1 MRLHPRKIPLLAVGF
16 IAFREGY
23 SETPTD
29 LVDGYSTVGY
39 GHLIAYRPV
48 SAEDHRAKWVDGQD
62 NPGRLSRPEAL
73 KLLRKDLRATAKEV
87 RRLVRV
93 PTNKRQFSMLVSFAY
108 NCGTGALSDS
118 TLLKKLNAGNYAAV
132 PDELMRWVNGPA
144 GPLPG
149 LVKRRRREGRLFR
162 PLHQPS
168 RRFK

>member
-1 MRLHPRKIPLLAVGF
+1 MIPELAVGF

-29 LVDGYSTVGY
+29 RVDGFSTVGY

-48 SAEDHRAKWVDGQD
+48 NAEDNRATWVKGQET
-62 NPGRLSRPEAL
+62 PGRLTKKEARI
-73 KLLRKDLRATAKEV
+73 LLRKDMRETARGV

-93 PTNKRQFSMLVSFAY
+93 PTNKRQFSMLLSFAY
-108 NCGTGALSDS
+108 NCGTGALADS
-118 TLLKKLNAGNYAAV
+118 TLLKKLNVGNYAAV
-132 PDELMRWVNGPA
+132 PEELMRWVNGPA

-162 PLHQPS
+162 PLRQPS

>member
-1 MRLHPRKIPLLAVGF
+1 MIPELAVGF

-29 LVDGYSTVGY
+29 RVDGFSTVGY

-48 SAEDHRAKWVDGQD
+48 NAEDNRSTWVKGQET
-62 NPGRLSRPEAL
+62 PGRLTKKEARI
-73 KLLRKDLRATAKEV
+73 LLRKDMRETARGV

-93 PTNKRQFSMLVSFAY
+93 PTNKRQFSMLLSFAY
-108 NCGTGALSDS
+108 NCGLGALEES
-118 TLLKKLNAGNYAAV
+118 TLLRLLNEGHYDAV
-132 PDELMRWVNGPA
+132 PDQLMRWVNGPA

-162 PLHQPS
+162 PLRQPS